1 LDESKRAIDFPVFFL
16 EVPVLLY
23 VVFLSFVVASANKG
37 PLVALILFSGV
48 KSFSREILGVFT
60 NMKCDL
66 SLHLVHAQ
74 LSRVSCYSCLLFSH
88 TRELEQEV

>member
-1 LDESKRAIDFPVFFL
+1 MDESKRAIDFPVFFL

-48 KSFSREILGVFT
+48 KSFSREILGEIRRAHV
-60 NMKCDL
+60 
-66 SLHLVHAQ
+66 
-74 LSRVSCYSCLLFSH
+74 
-88 TRELEQEV
+88 